1 MLTRA
6 GTMALRAL
14 VELARQPELQLSG
27 PELARRQGL
36 PQPKLEQVLLQLRQ
50 AGLVEARRGRCG
62 GYRLCRSSNQI
73 QLHQVLDAVGGRR
86 FSLLDLPAPSQE
98 GMPPSAAAGDQLE
111 RQLLLKLER
120 AIQRELE
127 RLTLAEL
134 LYDQRSWEASLDP
147 EGGLMLG

>member
-50 AGLVEARRGRCG
+50 AGLVEARRGRSG
-62 GYRLCRSSNQI
+62 GYRLCRSSNQMRW
-73 QLHQVLDAVGGRR
+73 VDAASACWICPPQARR
-86 FSLLDLPAPSQE
+86 ACPPAPLRVINWSD
-98 GMPPSAAAGDQLE
+98 SCC
-111 RQLLLKLER
+111 
-120 AIQRELE
+120 
-127 RLTLAEL
+127 
-134 LYDQRSWEASLDP
+134 
-147 EGGLMLG
+147 

>member
-50 AGLVEARRGRCG
+50 AGLVEARRGRSG

-86 FSLLDLPAPSQE
+86 FSLLDLPTPSQE
-98 GMPPSAAAGDQLE
+98 GVPPSAAAGEQLE

>member
-50 AGLVEARRGRCG
+50 AGLVEARRGRSG

-86 FSLLDLPAPSQE
+86 CSLLDLPASSQE

>member
-62 GYRLCRSSNQI
+62 GYRLCRNSAQI

-86 FSLLDLPAPSQE
+86 VSLLDLPLPSHE
-98 GMPPSAAAGDQLE
+98 GVPPSAAAGDQLE

>member
-14 VELARQPELQLSG
+14 VELARHPELQLSG

-50 AGLVEARRGRCG
+50 AGLVEARRGRLG
-62 GYRLCRSSNQI
+62 GYRLCRSSNEI
-73 QLHQVLDAVGGRR
+73 QLQEVLNAVGGRR
-86 FSLLDLPAPSQE
+86 FSLLDQPLPPHQ
-98 GMPPSAAAGDQLE
+98 PDNPSAAAGEQLE

-134 LYDQRSWEASLDP
+134 LYDQRSWEASLNP

>member
-14 VELARQPELQLSG
+14 VELARQPEVQLSG

-36 PQPKLEQVLLQLRQ
+36 PQPKLEQVLLLLRQ

-62 GYRLCRSSNQI
+62 GYRLCRSSTQI
-73 QLHQVLDAVGGRR
+73 HLHQVLDAVGGRR

-98 GMPPSAAAGDQLE
+98 GVPPSAAAGEQLE

>member
-50 AGLVEARRGRCG
+50 AGLVEARRGRSG

-86 FSLLDLPAPSQE
+86 FSLLDLPASSQE

>member
-50 AGLVEARRGRCG
+50 AGLVEARRGRSG

-98 GMPPSAAAGDQLE
+98 GVPPSAAAGDQLE